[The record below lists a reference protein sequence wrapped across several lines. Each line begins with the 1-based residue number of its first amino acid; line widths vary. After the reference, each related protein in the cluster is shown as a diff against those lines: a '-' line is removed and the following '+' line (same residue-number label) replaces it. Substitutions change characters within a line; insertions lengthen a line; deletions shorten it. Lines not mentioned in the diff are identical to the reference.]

1 MVVQNQLQLLMEMQ
15 DLTSNKQPNNDD
27 LIRGHRAKLNI
38 YEDSLLNQEE
48 INEILNKYFE
58 PFDLEKKGEN

>member
-1 MVVQNQLQLLMEMQ
+1 MEMQ

-27 LIRGHRAKLNI
+27 LIRGHRVKINI
-38 YEDSLLNQEE
+38 LYDDSLLNQEE

-58 PFDLEKKGEN
+58 QFDLEKKGEN